1 MSFVLH
7 PYGLRCVSCQEK
19 QINEK
24 GLNHV
29 VLMHKFNV
37 IQMWNHLKPKIL
49 HQMRDFFIIDKLL
62 CNYSPYRSWK
72 WTHYNN
78 DL

>member
-19 QINEK
+19 KINEK

-29 VLMHKFNV
+29 VLMHKFSV

-49 HQMRDFFIIDKLL
+49 HQMRDFL
-62 CNYSPYRSWK
+62 S
-72 WTHYNN
+72 
-78 DL
+78 